1 MTTSQKMRAFELENI
16 IENIELELDFQ
27 DFTKAEEADKKAE
40 LNKAKQELEQLQR
53 Y

>member
-27 DFTKAEEADKKAE
+27 DFTKKG
-40 LNKAKQELEQLQR
+40 R
-53 Y
+53 SG